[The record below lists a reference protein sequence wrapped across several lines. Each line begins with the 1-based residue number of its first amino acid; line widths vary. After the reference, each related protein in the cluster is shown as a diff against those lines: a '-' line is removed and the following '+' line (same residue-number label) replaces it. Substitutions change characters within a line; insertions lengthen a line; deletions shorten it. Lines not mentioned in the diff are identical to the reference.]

1 MNSIGYVSSKCL
13 VAAVELNVPDAL
25 RNGSLTVAALA
36 EACEARPDRLRQVLR
51 ILHNNGIFTYNE
63 SNDSYANNST
73 SELLLSD
80 HWTQWRNWVDLYG
93 NEFYLMACGIPMACR
108 KDAVRMP
115 AQIYFDTGDD
125 MFTYFAAQGWVPRLH
140 KTLGGGAKAQGPG
153 ILEDYPWEE
162 LEGTKFLDVGGGS
175 GGLVAEILRKRGNL
189 RGGVL
194 DTPKI
199 IDLAKTNFHS
209 ADGLFAD
216 VGELVSESDLFA
228 GDFLINIPSF
238 EVYTMKWCLH
248 DWDDSKALK
257 IMTNIRNAITKG
269 PKSRLIILESLL
281 TDGRSGRL
289 SRYGDIIMWMS
300 ANGEERSEKQ
310 WRNLAK
316 QTGWKLNK
324 IYPLR
329 NAWPCA
335 IEFVPDWNTTM
346 DESVM
351 KGATEAINGDAQVST
366 VTNGSTDAAVPERPT
381 EQKVTKVQST
391 MRFLEPWE
399 SLTRGNP
406 FIRSEPA
413 PGYDYM
419 NFTWED
425 VPVIISDARPIKE
438 KFNVD
443 EHGFAFF
450 TDTENLQSGL
460 VDILRNNNMA
470 EIEGLYYPRIEK
482 LMIELTGAER
492 VIIFDHTLR
501 KRDPER
507 SKLDNPTG
515 KEQPATMVSGYTQF
529 TRSYDYANHNSG
541 SL

>member
-1 MNSIGYVSSKCL
+1 
-13 VAAVELNVPDAL
+13 
-25 RNGSLTVAALA
+25 
-36 EACEARPDRLRQVLR
+36 
-51 ILHNNGIFTYNE
+51 
-63 SNDSYANNST
+63 
-73 SELLLSD
+73 
-80 HWTQWRNWVDLYG
+80 
-93 NEFYLMACGIPMACR
+93 
-108 KDAVRMP
+108 
-115 AQIYFDTGDD
+115 
-125 MFTYFAAQGWVPRLH
+125 
-140 KTLGGGAKAQGPG
+140 
-153 ILEDYPWEE
+153 
-162 LEGTKFLDVGGGS
+162 
-175 GGLVAEILRKRGNL
+175 
-189 RGGVL
+189 
-194 DTPKI
+194 
-199 IDLAKTNFHS
+199 
-209 ADGLFAD
+209 
-216 VGELVSESDLFA
+216 
-228 GDFLINIPSF
+228 
-238 EVYTMKWCLH
+238 
-248 DWDDSKALK
+248 
-257 IMTNIRNAITKG
+257 
-269 PKSRLIILESLL
+269 
-281 TDGRSGRL
+281 
-289 SRYGDIIMWMS
+289 MWMS